1 MAHSVMQIVRYQLHV
16 SIAKNVFWL
25 KSESLF
31 TCYKIIAPKNN
42 NNTGKNWL
50 LNHLHFQI
58 CFLHEP
64 IPVE

>member
-31 TCYKIIAPKNN
+31 TCYKIFAPKN